1 MKSVL
6 NNRLQ
11 ISDNDKITLINVSC
25 GHVLCSTYLQQLPS
39 FLLQDIRNTTL
50 ATYQNKSLD
59 PMIRDL
65 TIHMLILFVPL
76 HVRVRACV
84 CACVRVC
91 VVYVCS
97 ERV

>member
-59 PMIRDL
+59 PMIQDL
-65 TIHMLILFVPL
+65 TIYILILFVPL
-76 HVRVRACV
+76 HMHTLFLCTKH
-84 CACVRVC
+84 
-91 VVYVCS
+91 VYYKRQC
-97 ERV
+97 